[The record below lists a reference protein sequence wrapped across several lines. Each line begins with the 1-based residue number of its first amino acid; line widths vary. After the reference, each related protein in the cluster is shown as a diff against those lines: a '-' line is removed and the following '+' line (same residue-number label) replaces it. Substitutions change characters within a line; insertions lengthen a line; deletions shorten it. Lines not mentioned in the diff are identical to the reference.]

1 MIRLKKNIRKGISAL
16 AAVSVL
22 VNTGLTAIADNS
34 NGLKTESKNGITY
47 VTGITSGSVA
57 DGVLVVPDDLGDTIF
72 LGDPSG
78 TKTFLGDKDV
88 STLVIGDNVWGVT
101 SSAFTYADSL
111 STIIVPETNTSFVAA
126 AEGLYGYISDNN
138 YSLIKYYAGNPKQD
152 FIMPDYASMV
162 ISADGAEFATLNL
175 NQVSTV
181 YPLTFAGTSID
192 TLVIT
197 NDVNN
202 AAADVAESSDILYG
216 AKVGTF
222 MASGAFETNYDGTIL
237 SKNGRIIK
245 FSEYAD
251 SSVDVSEYTSISPFA
266 FTSMAQYEDIRGN
279 LSDDMIDDIVFSFYD
294 QGEAVFYVNDEI
306 GFCYNYDKWM
316 PGSVNNK
323 NDYTLSTSGL
333 SESQYNN
340 VKKLMYYGVPNDQTG
355 IFAEVFGTDYDSVKG
370 TFANGDAAL
379 NVVSS
384 LLYRFVTNGSHEP
397 SEIKG
402 IDGTVFTDAK
412 VAAYRNALLNAIQN
426 DTAERGNVT
435 FTTDED
441 IVFTL
446 QDDST
451 YLSNEVTVTSSDDA
465 EHTLKLT
472 TEGITVNGSNEFA
485 TGTPFRFTS
494 DSEPTEIKF
503 TTEDVSLSFYVTD
516 SKHQN
521 VLTSSTATTEHTLN
535 VQEKEEEEV
544 HNKIP
549 ISKKDATTKEELSGA
564 FLVLYD
570 EDENEVDSWISDEE
584 PHIVYDLPDG
594 TYKLV
599 ESIAPEDYSVAE
611 DVTFEVKNGKVKK
624 AVVMYDEKIEKVA
637 TSSEI
642 PISKQ
647 DITNGKELPGAEL
660 TLYDEDGEVVESWTS
675 KKTPHIMK
683 NLKDG
688 FYTLE
693 EITAPEGY
701 DLAEDVEF
709 EVVDGKVAE
718 SVIMYD
724 APLTEV
730 ASASEI
736 SIRKT
741 DITNGKELPG
751 AKLKVTT
758 EDGEEVESWT
768 STEKPHVIKNLKDG
782 KYILEE
788 VTAPDGYEIA
798 ESIEF
803 TVVEGEAQTIV
814 MKDAPTK
821 EEEPEEEPEKTK
833 VVLHKKDF
841 TTGDELPGAE
851 LIIEDSDGNE
861 IDSWISEEEPHEIED
876 LPDGTYY
883 LIEITAPDGYL
894 VAEKVEFK
902 VSSGKSV
909 VTVTMKDKRE
919 PEETVKEDETPEE
932 TVLETTA
939 PETEAPKETQ
949 PETEAPKEETTTE
962 TTEETKET
970 SETPKTTKTSGSY
983 SGGGGGSYVAG
994 RGLEFN
1000 KRAETPTSTEV
1011 ETPITADVPQNVR
1024 EIAARRTPKT
1034 GEHRSMTT
1042 LLSVCVFITAVY
1054 GFLKPEKKKI

>member
-1 MIRLKKNIRKGISAL
+1 MIRFGKKIRKSVSAL

-34 NGLKTESKNGITY
+34 GSIKTVSNNGITY
-47 VTGITSGSVA
+47 VTGITSGDTA
-57 DGVLVVPDDLGDTIF
+57 DGVLVIPDDLGETIF
-72 LGDPSG
+72 LGDPNG
-78 TKTFLGDKDV
+78 TKTFLGNNDV

-101 SSAFTYADSL
+101 SSAFTYADAL

-138 YSLIKYYAGNPKQD
+138 YSLIKYYSGNPRQD
-152 FIMPDYASMV
+152 FVMPDYTTMV
-162 ISADGAEFATLNL
+162 ISADDAEFATLNL
-175 NQVSTV
+175 NRVSTV

-197 NDVNN
+197 NDVTN

-216 AKVGTF
+216 AKVGSF
-222 MASGAFETNYDGTIL
+222 AASGAFQTNYDGSIL

-251 SSVDVSEYTSISPFA
+251 SSVDVSGYTSISPFA
-266 FTSMAQYEDIRGN
+266 FTSLSQYEAIRGN
-279 LSDDMIDDIVFSFYD
+279 LPDEMIKDVVFSFYD

-306 GFCYNYDKWM
+306 GFCYNYDRWM
-316 PGSVNNK
+316 PGHVNNK
-323 NDYTLSTSGL
+323 NGYTLSSSGL

-355 IFAEVFGTDYDSVKG
+355 LFEEVFGVSYDSVKG
-370 TFANGDAAL
+370 SFENGDAAL

-384 LLYRFVTNGSHEP
+384 LLYRFITDSAHEP

-402 IDGTVFTDAK
+402 IDGYVFTEAK

-426 DTAERGNVT
+426 DTAERGNVSLNA
-435 FTTDED
+435 DKD

-446 QDDST
+446 QDDGT
-451 YLSNEVTVTSSDDA
+451 YMSNEVTVTASDDA
-465 EHTLKLT
+465 DHTLKLT
-472 TEGITVNGSNEFA
+472 TEGITVNGSDEFT
-485 TGTPFRFTS
+485 TGTKICFVS

-503 TTEDVSLSFYVTD
+503 TTEDVALSFYVTD

-521 VLTSSTATTEHTLN
+521 VLTSSTTTVEHTLT
-535 VQEKEEEEV
+535 VKEKEEEEV
-544 HNKIP
+544 HNEIP

-570 EDENEVDSWISDEE
+570 EDENEIDSWISDEE
-584 PHIVYDLPDG
+584 PHLVYDLPDG

-611 DVTFEVKNGKVKK
+611 DVTFEVKDGKVKK
-624 AVVMYDEKIEKVA
+624 EVVMYDEKIEKIA

-660 TLYDEDGEVVESWTS
+660 TLYDEDSEVVESWTS

-701 DLAEDVEF
+701 DLAEDIEF

-724 APLTEV
+724 APLKEEI
-730 ASASEI
+730 ASSSEI

-751 AKLKVTT
+751 AKLKITN
-758 EDGEEVESWT
+758 EDGKEVESWT

-821 EEEPEEEPEKTK
+821 KEEPEEQPEKTK

-851 LIIEDSDGNE
+851 LIVEDSEENE

-919 PEETVKEDETPEE
+919 PEETVKEDTPE
-932 TVLETTA
+932 
-939 PETEAPKETQ
+939 ETQ
-949 PETEAPKEETTTE
+949 PETEASTETQPETEATNETQQETEAQKEE
-962 TTEETKET
+962 KK
-970 SETPKTTKTSGSY
+970 SETPTSHKSSGSH
-983 SGGGGGSYVAG
+983 SGGGGGSYVIG

-1000 KRAETPTSTEV
+1000 KRAETPDLVTTQV
-1011 ETPITADVPQNVR
+1011 DTPITADVPQNVR
-1024 EIAARRTPKT
+1024 VLAARRTPKT
-1034 GEHRSMTT
+1034 GENRSMTT
-1042 LLSVCVFITAVY
+1042 LLSAAVFITAVY
-1054 GFLKPEKKKI
+1054 GFLKPEKNKI